1 MSVLTIQQITDSG
14 GDVRLAAQLFNE
26 YARELGIDLQ
36 FQQFGKELDDPM
48 KKYGP
53 PNGALFLAYWNNE
66 LAACVAL
73 QKLDDDNGLRI
84 CEMKR
89 LFVKPEF
96 RKHAIGNA
104 LVDAII
110 QQARK
115 EGYNIIKLDT
125 LKRLQP
131 AIKLYLRKGFV
142 ETRPYYFNP
151 IEDVVFMEKDLRQ
164 E

>member
-1 MSVLTIQQITDSG
+1 MLTIQRITGPGEDT
-14 GDVRLAAQLFNE
+14 RLAAQLFDE

-36 FQQFGKELDDPM
+36 FQQFEKELDDPM

-53 PNGALFLAYWNNE
+53 PDGALLLAYWNDT

-73 QKLDDDNGLRI
+73 QKLDDDNGVRF

-89 LFVKPEF
+89 LFVRPGH

-110 QQARK
+110 CEARK
-115 EGYNIIKLDT
+115 LGYDIMKLDT

-131 AIKLYLRKGFV
+131 AIKLYQRKGFI
-142 ETRPYYFNP
+142 ETKPYYFNP
-151 IEDVVFMEKDLRQ
+151 IEDVVFMEKDLRP